1 MYFYVFF
8 SSGFLTH
15 STFEESLAEK
25 LRLRQ
30 LQKSSSQ
37 RGSSQHAG
45 SGSKLYGNNAQVL
58 KERASKTFGGQKRKV
73 VKKIRNGRRGRYRP
87 GTRALMEIRKFQQ
100 ETNLLI
106 PALPFSRV
114 VREVCDKVCTVYC
127 VLCTVYCDLGGMQ
140 RWSLVNQRHHYNSR
154 LFQVVI
160 LDSRV
165 LL

>member
-1 MYFYVFF
+1 MGHQFHGIFADIVSRYLAVHVFF

-30 LQKSSSQ
+30 LQKSSSPS
-37 RGSSQHAG
+37 GSSAHSG
-45 SGSKLYGNNAQVL
+45 SGSKLHGNNAQVV
-58 KERASKTFGGQKRKV
+58 KGRGTDSKTFGGQKRKD
-73 VKKIRNGRRGRYRP
+73 VKKRSPGISNGRRGRYRP

-114 VREVCDKVCTVYC
+114 VREVCDEVCTVYC
-127 VLCTVYCDLGGMQ
+127 VL
-140 RWSLVNQRHHYNSR
+140 
-154 LFQVVI
+154 
-160 LDSRV
+160 
-165 LL
+165 

>member
-1 MYFYVFF
+1 MRRMTSQTVMIVTGQLSTVPWNIYRHGTSYLAGHVFF

-58 KERASKTFGGQKRKV
+58 EGRASKTFGGQKRKD
-73 VKKIRNGRRGRYRP
+73 VKKIRNGRRRRYRP
-87 GTRALMEIRKFQQ
+87 GTRALMEIRKFQH

-106 PALPFSRV
+106 PALAFSRV

-127 VLCTVYCDLGGMQ
+127 VL
-140 RWSLVNQRHHYNSR
+140 
-154 LFQVVI
+154 
-160 LDSRV
+160 
-165 LL
+165 